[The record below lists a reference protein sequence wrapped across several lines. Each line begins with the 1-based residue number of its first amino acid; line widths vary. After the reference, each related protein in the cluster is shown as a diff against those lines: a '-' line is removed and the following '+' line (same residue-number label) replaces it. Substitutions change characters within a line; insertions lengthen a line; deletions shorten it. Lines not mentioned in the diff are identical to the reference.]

1 MYVNTIVS
9 RIILLKILVV
19 TLCIMEVV
27 NHGILYN
34 KRNSNHDDSP
44 IPIPPPPSR
53 GFFDGSNRKRKQACK
68 FAAQIR
74 AVASCIGGK
83 TKWKA
88 FKRTRTSE
96 SDGTD
101 GADGADGA
109 ESPEATCLH
118 GRDVTEFFSQGQMHH
133 IDARMGV
140 WTNDK
145 AFKASGTLCE
155 GAGDLLKSAASSV
168 VQSPW
173 RFMFY
178 EKGDWVEYPEEA
190 SRVAWEN
197 LRAGSPTAE
206 VAVQGRGVYLLNFSE
221 MVQVNR
227 QTGYIRSI
235 AWIDDAQQ
243 CSVPVQPIEGPPMV
257 QSSSSVGDH
266 HLDIIP
272 VHKAWVNQHRASWR
286 DGATNSM
293 ANCLLSSS
301 QRSPGCEFQL
311 MESVVSSHD
320 EVDDSARVAVDTDF
334 ETVSFPVNAR
344 PSDLY
349 DTGYGLGSS
358 IADDCGIKPCS
369 NSYVAGHS
377 LDASTTAVGCASK
390 MSHMSSEVNNEQR
403 TDSVQNS
410 SRYPMLGNKLL
421 ALDSGEEEFEFVK
434 RKFIGGLTKFGG
446 ETIITGIYRDASP
459 LGQARQQ
466 AFQRQQ
472 ELTEQARGNAN
483 VRYAWHGTSK
493 AGVTGI
499 VLHGFGQP
507 RTAKNG
513 SAYGVGVYLA
523 PENHAYVR

>member
-9 RIILLKILVV
+9 RVILLKLLVV

-27 NHGILYN
+27 NHGNLYN
-34 KRNSNHDDSP
+34 KRNSSHERP
-44 IPIPPPPSR
+44 IPIPPPPR
-53 GFFDGSNRKRKQACK
+53 GFFDGCSRKRKQACK

-74 AVASCIGGK
+74 AVATCIGGK

-96 SDGTD
+96 SDG
-101 GADGADGA
+101 ADGA

-118 GRDVTEFFSQGQMHH
+118 GKDASEIFPQGQMHH

-140 WTNDK
+140 WNNDEVC
-145 AFKASGTLCE
+145 KASGTLCE
-155 GAGDLLKSAASSV
+155 GAGDLVKSAASSV
-168 VQSPW
+168 VQGLW
-173 RFMFY
+173 RFMYY
-178 EKGDWVEYPEEA
+178 EKGDWVAYPEEA

-197 LRAGSPTAE
+197 LRAGRPTAE
-206 VAVQGRGVYLLNFSE
+206 VTVQGRGVYLLNFSE

-243 CSVPVQPIEGPPMV
+243 SSVPVQPIEGPRMV

-266 HLDIIP
+266 QLDIIP

-293 ANCLLSSS
+293 ANCLLSSF
-301 QRSPGCEFQL
+301 QRNPGCEFQL

-320 EVDDSARVAVDTDF
+320 DVDDSARVAADTDF

-344 PSDLY
+344 PIDLN
-349 DTGYGLGSS
+349 DTGYGSGAS
-358 IADDCGIKPCS
+358 I
-369 NSYVAGHS
+369 
-377 LDASTTAVGCASK
+377 AVGCKSE
-390 MSHMSSEVNNEQR
+390 MSHMSCEVNNEQQ

-421 ALDSGEEEFEFVK
+421 ALDDREEEFEFVK